1 MSILN
6 EMNNS
11 TTISVQPINFADR
24 NWIEEI
30 YIQRWG
36 SGRVVTRRTLYNI
49 ADLPGFIAWTGD
61 TRIGLLTY
69 RLSDDAVEIVTLDS
83 LEPGR
88 GIGPALISEI
98 IQYTRVAKYQRLW
111 LITTNDNTPALRF
124 YQMIGFRL
132 VKIHP
137 DAIRQSRELKP
148 EIPLTGLDGIPIR
161 DEIEMEYPLS

>member
-11 TTISVQPINFADR
+11 TTVFVQPINFTDR
-24 NWIEEI
+24 KWIEEF

-36 SGRVVTRRTLYNI
+36 SGRVVTRCTLYTV
-49 ADLPGFIAWTGD
+49 AELAGFIAWKGD

-83 LEPGR
+83 VETGR
-88 GIGPALISEI
+88 GIGTALILEM
-98 IQYTRVAKYQRLW
+98 IQFARVAKHQRLW

-124 YQMIGFRL
+124 YQKIGFRL
-132 VKIHP
+132 VKIHR
-137 DAIRQSRELKP
+137 DAIRASRELKP